1 MTQLEETRG
10 GEMGYTHFVQNRQ
23 EIVVL
28 GRVWVLQDLQLEEQN
43 LKEQQPGE
51 QNPQRKMDFLE
62 CRFP

>member
-1 MTQLEETRG
+1 MLVSYFEE
-10 GEMGYTHFVQNRQ
+10 